1 MNYESISHFF
11 FVQDLCFNGGKCQS
25 EGEKKVCSCP
35 GQYTGQFCQTG
46 WCDLSPSVCQNSGK
60 CLTDQQGWHCNC
72 TGKSLSPQSS
82 VLSNEYPSPGA
93 WTGPRC
99 SVSRLHCVPGDRGG
113 PCGRHGECRHD
124 KFSNT
129 LHCACHLWWKGD
141 VRV

>member
-72 TGKSLSPQSS
+72 TGKSLSRQSS
-82 VLSNEYPSPGA
+82 VMNILLQEPGLGPDVQCLAFTVSPGTEEDPVVV
-93 WTGPRC
+93 TG
-99 SVSRLHCVPGDRGG
+99 SVVMINSPTLFTVPVTSGG
-113 PCGRHGECRHD
+113 
-124 KFSNT
+124 K
-129 LHCACHLWWKGD
+129 
-141 VRV
+141 VM